1 MNTGTWFVIT
11 TRLVAGFVS
20 VLKSS
25 RLSCILHFAVALVV
39 LGIIVLP
46 GGKP

>member
-1 MNTGTWFVIT
+1 MKTGTQFV
-11 TRLVAGFVS
+11 VAANLAVDTWSG
-20 VLKSS
+20 LKSS

-39 LGIIVLP
+39 LGIIVSP